1 MVFCSPRLGARAT
14 GLDTFKNHSFLIG
27 KHGFWSPQL
36 LIGGAR
42 DGPRNLQKP
51 LFSNRKTWCVAAPAP
66 LRGRARR
73 PQKPCRCDFAYFFL
87 FSALWYVPYF
97 LFSVRSRIF
106 CFLFSAEVSF
116 TIFCF
121 LFSVRGCVFSYF
133 LFSAFCSLVWGFAY
147 FLISVF
153 CLPVCVSSMWDTSH
167 PGIRQIAVLVH
178 DSW

>member
-1 MVFCSPRLGARAT
+1 MVFGRPSSSSGARAT
-14 GLDTFKNHSFLIG
+14 APGTFKNHCFRIG
-27 KHGFWSPQL
+27 KHGVWPPRL
-36 LIGGAR
+36 LSGGAR
-42 DGPRNLQKP
+42 DGPRNLVGVI
-51 LFSNRKTWCVAAPAP
+51 L
-66 LRGRARR
+66 LI
-73 PQKPCRCDFAYFFL
+73 FFC
-87 FSALWYVPYF
+87 F
-97 LFSVRSRIF
+97 LLCGMCLIF
-106 CFLFSAEVSF
+106 CFLCARVFSVFCFLPRCLLLFSVFCFLSAGAF
-116 TIFCF
+116 FLIFCF